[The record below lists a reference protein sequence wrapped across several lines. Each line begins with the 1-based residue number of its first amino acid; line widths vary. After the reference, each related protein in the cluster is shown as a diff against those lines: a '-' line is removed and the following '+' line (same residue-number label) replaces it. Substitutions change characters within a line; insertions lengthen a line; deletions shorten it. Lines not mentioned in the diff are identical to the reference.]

1 MLELIFL
8 IIIGAA
14 VSTAA
19 TLLGVS
25 FWTMALYIIG
35 PIALLLILF
44 KLGSS
49 PMLESFSVGAIV
61 SFYCALMFE
70 WHLAICIAIGLVLGL
85 ALFSLMLFRI
95 SYLIRT
101 LVLVAVETAIC
112 VAIIKQFTN
121 DLIWIAFFGVI
132 YGIASLVAHL
142 AGRDENIDSL
152 SQIINRNSETHPE
165 NETEGISQIII
176 TDD

>member
-1 MLELIFL
+1 MLQVIIL

-14 VSTAA
+14 ISTAA

-35 PIALLLILF
+35 PIALLLIVF

-61 SFYCALMFE
+61 SLYCSLMFE
-70 WHLAICIAIGLVLGL
+70 WHLAICLAIGLVLGL
-85 ALFSLMLFRI
+85 ALIALVMFRV

-112 VAIIKQFTN
+112 VAIIKQFTS
-121 DLIWIAFFGVI
+121 DLIWIAFFGVL
-132 YGIASLVAHL
+132 YGLASLIAHL
-142 AGRDENIDSL
+142 AGRDEIVKRDA
-152 SQIINRNSETHPE
+152 ITHPE